1 VKRRILLGLK
11 DTDIISDVRLLY
23 AGRILNEGDILS
35 DVLKQLPPDCEMF
48 TIHLSCSVL
57 HTSTGVNS
65 DRSQEQSGSNSSN
78 NVDTSQDYQSW
89 VAMYSGYGYGNTGY
103 DHLYNTDINQLAVV
117 QELYSQYMSQYMQ
130 YINMANMTPAPGPG
144 HPQELHHLHQPHQ
157 QVAPPAA
164 GNQAPEPEGVRN
176 QVMNAGGGGMME
188 EDDMNVGADRDRDIL
203 DWMYLTS
210 RVVLLLSIVYFYSS
224 IARFLLVAC
233 LAGLVYLYQN
243 GMIGG
248 RRERRIRDRE
258 RRLEERRERFR
269 ERVREF
275 RERIRAM
282 QPNNNNEDDVA
293 INQRNENDVNQ
304 NNNTEE
310 AVTEEEIINLR
321 DENQNQEV
329 VPEPPSPWVIA
340 SNFIFMFFASLF
352 PENPQV
358 V

>member
-1 VKRRILLGLK
+1 
-11 DTDIISDVRLLY
+11 
-23 AGRILNEGDILS
+23 
-35 DVLKQLPPDCEMF
+35 
-48 TIHLSCSVL
+48 
-57 HTSTGVNS
+57 
-65 DRSQEQSGSNSSN
+65 
-78 NVDTSQDYQSW
+78 
-89 VAMYSGYGYGNTGY
+89 
-103 DHLYNTDINQLAVV
+103 
-117 QELYSQYMSQYMQ
+117 
-130 YINMANMTPAPGPG
+130 
-144 HPQELHHLHQPHQ
+144 
-157 QVAPPAA
+157 
-164 GNQAPEPEGVRN
+164 
-176 QVMNAGGGGMME
+176 MNAGGGGMME
-188 EDDMNVGADRDRDIL
+188 EEDMNAGADRDRDIL

-210 RVVLLLSIVYFYSS
+210 RFVLLVSIVYFYSS

-243 GMIGG
+243 GLIGG
-248 RRERRIRDRE
+248 RRERRIRDRD

-282 QPNNNNEDDVA
+282 QPNNNNEGDVA
-293 INQRNENDVNQ
+293 IDQRDENNDNQ

-329 VPEPPSPWVIA
+329 VPEPPSTWVIA
-340 SNFIFMFFASLF
+340 SNFVFMFFASLF